1 MSRWST
7 TQSGSGRAVPGQRAA
22 WAFHLSSFIFLL
34 SLLSACAAPPP
45 AATPAALV
53 PSATATA
60 APAAS
65 PTPRPT
71 APPPSPTPAPEPL
84 TIWVAEEGPAL
95 EAVERFLGE
104 AAGTTPVRV
113 LPRPA
118 DTLRLSLAT
127 DRLLGE
133 PPPDLIWADGQTLA
147 GLLADGQIQ
156 PIGPASAA
164 GEALPALR
172 TGAVSEGKLWGM
184 PITAQTTL
192 LLLYNRELIA
202 EPPRTS
208 DALIA
213 QARAATSP
221 EQAGL
226 VQNWVEASW
235 LLPWLYALGGAP
247 TDAAG
252 ERPTLDTPA
261 MEDALDL
268 LRALYDAAPDNGD
281 AYRRGQRLFAQG
293 YAALTIDGDWSLEQY
308 RAVSD
313 TLTLG
318 IAPLPA
324 VSATGRPAAPLLGGS
339 YLMLQR
345 DLAGERL
352 DQARAIVAALSI
364 PPAQLQLARELG
376 RLPALRPALGDLET
390 DDPALLAARA
400 QVTRSPGLPPTLAA
414 RCAVYGINV
423 WLRSRLSD
431 QTDSAETATN
441 MQREAEACVTR
452 EGG

>member
-1 MSRWST
+1 MPLRY
-7 TQSGSGRAVPGQRAA
+7 
-22 WAFHLSSFIFLL
+22 HLWTFSLFTFWLL
-34 SLLSACAAPPP
+34 PFALSLSACAAPPP
-45 AATPAALV
+45 APTPAAPA
-53 PSATATA
+53 PSAPATA
-60 APAAS
+60 APPPS
-65 PTPRPT
+65 PTPRPS
-71 APPPSPTPAPEPL
+71 APPPSPTPAPAPL

-95 EAVERFLGE
+95 EALERLIGA
-104 AAGTTPVRV
+104 AAGATPVRV

-127 DRLLGE
+127 ADLLGE
-133 PPPDLIWADGQTLA
+133 SPPDLIWADGQTLA
-147 GLLADGQIQ
+147 GLLADGQLQ

-164 GEALPALR
+164 GDVLPALR
-172 TGAVSEGKLWGM
+172 TSAVADGQLWGM
-184 PITAQTTL
+184 PAVAQTTL

-202 EPPRTS
+202 DPPRTS

-213 QARAATSP
+213 AARAATNP
-221 EQAGL
+221 EQAGM

-252 ERPTLDTPA
+252 GRPTLDTPA
-261 MEDALDL
+261 MEGALDL
-268 LRALYDAAPDNGD
+268 LRALYDAAPYNGD

-293 YAALTIDGDWSLEQY
+293 YAALTIDGDWALEQY

-313 TLTLG
+313 TLQLG
-318 IAPLPA
+318 IAPLPT
-324 VSATGRPAAPLLGGS
+324 VNATGRPATPLLGGS

-352 DQARAIVAALSI
+352 ERARAIVAALST

-376 RLPALRPALGDLET
+376 RLPALRPALDNLET
-390 DDPALLAARA
+390 DDPALLATRA
-400 QVTRSPGLPPTLAA
+400 QVTRSPGLPPTVAA